1 MAIIFH
7 KFQGAGNDFILI
19 DDRADFFEKDSSRR
33 QQLVQRLCNRN
44 FGAGADGL
52 MLLKSS
58 EEVDFEMHFF
68 NSDGL
73 PGSFCGNGARCIVA
87 FADFLGISKREFRFI
102 AADGLHRAIIQNKST
117 SEWDIS
123 VEMADIQTRSLQLSQ
138 GDVIH
143 TGSPHI
149 VLFRDAIENIDVY
162 QEGKALRYAE
172 NYTPAGI
179 NVNFAQIIDNHN
191 IKLRTYERGV
201 EGETLACGTGATAAA
216 LASWLEGNKN
226 PENQYNVHARGGI
239 LRVRFD
245 VEMHADHFRFS
256 NIRLSGPAIRVY
268 GAEIAY

>member
-19 DDRADFFEKDSSRR
+19 DDREDLFEKDPTLRP
-33 QQLVQRLCNRN
+33 QLIERLCNRN

-52 MLLKSS
+52 ILLKSS
-58 EEVDFEMHFF
+58 DRVDFEMHFF

-87 FADFLGISKREFRFI
+87 FADFLGISKREISFT
-102 AADGLHRAIIQNKST
+102 ASDGLHRAVIQSKSA

-123 VEMADIQTRSLQLSQ
+123 VEIADIQTGSLHLSQ

-149 VLFRDAIENIDVY
+149 VLFRDTIENIDVL
-162 QEGKALRYAE
+162 QEGKALRFDEKYS
-172 NYTPAGI
+172 PAGV

-216 LASWLEGNKN
+216 LAAWMEGCRN
-226 PENQYNVHARGGI
+226 PQNQYKIHARGGI
-239 LRVRFD
+239 LRVHFD
-245 VEMHADHFRFS
+245 VEKDADHYHFS
-256 NIRLSGPAIRVY
+256 DIWLSGPAIRVY
-268 GAEIAY
+268 GAEIAD

>member
-7 KFQGAGNDFILI
+7 KFQGAGNDFVLI
-19 DDRADFFEKDSSRR
+19 DDRKDLFEKDPKRR
-33 QQLVQRLCNRN
+33 HQLIQRLCNRN

-58 EEVDFEMHFF
+58 ERVDFEMHFF

-87 FADFLGISKREFRFI
+87 LADFLGISKREFSF
-102 AADGLHRAIIQNKST
+102 AASDGLHRAIILSKRS

-149 VLFRDAIENIDVY
+149 VLFRDAVENIDVY
-162 QEGKALRYAE
+162 QEGKVLRYTE
-172 NYTPAGI
+172 KYKPSGV
-179 NVNFAQIIDNHN
+179 NVNFAQIIDSNT

-216 LASWLEGNKN
+216 LAAWMKGHKN

-239 LRVRFD
+239 LRVHFD
-245 VEMHADHFRFS
+245 VEMHADHYRFFQ
-256 NIRLSGPAIRVY
+256 IWLSGPALRVY
-268 GAEIAY
+268 GAETAD

>member
-19 DDRADFFEKDSSRR
+19 DDRADLFEKDPTRR
-33 QQLVQRLCNRN
+33 HQLIQRLCNRN

-52 MLLKSS
+52 ILLKSS
-58 EEVDFEMHFF
+58 ERVDFEMHFF

-87 FADFLGISKREFRFI
+87 FADFLGISKREFSFT
-102 AADGLHRAIIQNKST
+102 ASEDHHRAIVKSKST

-123 VEMADIQTRSLQLSQ
+123 VEIADIQTRSLHLSQ

-143 TGSPHI
+143 SGSPHI
-149 VLFRDAIENIDVY
+149 VLFNDTINDIDVFR
-162 QEGKALRYAE
+162 EGKALRNAE
-172 NYTPAGI
+172 KYEPAGV
-179 NVNFAQIIDNHN
+179 NVNFAQIIDSNN

-216 LASWLEGNKN
+216 LAAWMEGYKN
-226 PENQYNVHARGGI
+226 PQNQYNVHARGGT
-239 LRVRFD
+239 LRVHFD
-245 VEMHADHFRFS
+245 VVKHAEYYRFS
-256 NIRLSGPAIRVY
+256 NIWLSGPAIRVY
-268 GAEIAY
+268 GAEIAD